1 MLSEAERE
9 EITQEAARYPER
21 RAACIEALKIVQRHR
36 GFVADE
42 ALAEVAALLGMST
55 AELDGVATFYNQI
68 LRCPVGR
75 HLLHLCDGVMCWM
88 QGEPALRAH
97 LQAQH
102 ALQAGVTS
110 ADGRVTLLNTPC
122 LGLCH
127 QAPAALVDGE
137 PETGLT
143 PERLD
148 VLLARLP

>member
-75 HLLHLCDGVMCWM
+75 HLL
-88 QGEPALRAH
+88 
-97 LQAQH
+97 
-102 ALQAGVTS
+102 
-110 ADGRVTLLNTPC
+110 
-122 LGLCH
+122 
-127 QAPAALVDGE
+127 
-137 PETGLT
+137 
-143 PERLD
+143 
-148 VLLARLP
+148 